1 MSITLNNRVASDNLM
16 TSVPKQ
22 PLLQLEH
29 VSITPKK
36 TPTRLLVN
44 DISFTIEVGK
54 TTCVV
59 GESGSGKSLTAL
71 SIMGLLSKQLQLTT
85 GKVLFNDAQ
94 LGLQDLTLLD
104 EASLRKIRGAK
115 IAMIFQEPMTS
126 LNPVLTVGYQIGES
140 LTTHLGLKADGLKTK
155 VANLLEMVGIPVSRA
170 NSYPDELSGGQRQ
183 RVMIAMSIACE
194 PQLLIA
200 DEPTTALDVTVQAQ
214 ILRLL
219 GELKVRMNMGMLFIT
234 HDFGVVADIADN
246 VVVMFRGEIVES
258 GSKDAVLG
266 NPQHPYTKAL
276 LACVPD
282 AEGKKPLKPID
293 YSWLPENQL
302 APFQL

>member
-1 MSITLNNRVASDNLM
+1 MKTTPLLTLEHMSI
-16 TSVPKQ
+16 VPKK
-22 PLLQLEH
+22 
-29 VSITPKK
+29 S
-36 TPTRLLVN
+36 PTRLLVN
-44 DISFTIEVGK
+44 NINFSIEVGK

-71 SIMGLLSKQLQLTT
+71 SVMGLLSKQLQLTA
-85 GKVLFNDAQ
+85 GKVLFNDAEQ
-94 LGLQDLTLLD
+94 GVRDLTKLT
-104 EASLRKIRGAK
+104 EAELRTIRGKK

-140 LTTHLGLKADGLKTK
+140 LTTHLGLKNDALKTK
-155 VANLLEMVGIPVSRA
+155 IANLLDMVGIPPSRA
-170 NSYPDELSGGQRQ
+170 DSYPDELSGGQRQ

-214 ILRLL
+214 ILKLL
-219 GELKVRMNMGMLFIT
+219 DELKTRMNMGMLFIT

-258 GSKDAVLG
+258 GSKEAVLN

-293 YSWLPENQL
+293 YSWLNETDKSVEV
-302 APFQL
+302 AV

>member
-1 MSITLNNRVASDNLM
+1 MTAPLIELKHITI
-16 TSVPKQ
+16 VPKKL
-22 PLLQLEH
+22 PE
-29 VSITPKK
+29 
-36 TPTRLLVN
+36 RRLVN
-44 DISFTIEVGK
+44 DVSFSIEAGK

-71 SIMGLLSKQLQLTT
+71 SVMGLLSKQLQLTS
-85 GKVLFNDAQ
+85 GQVLFNLD
-94 LGLQDLTLLD
+94 GKIQDLSTLD
-104 EASLRKIRGAK
+104 GGNLRKIRGHK
-115 IAMIFQEPMTS
+115 IGMIFQEPMTS

-140 LTTHLGLKADGLKTK
+140 LTTHLGLKGERLKTR
-155 VANLLEMVGIPVSRA
+155 VASLLEMVGIPAHRA
-170 NSYPDELSGGQRQ
+170 DSYPDELSGGQRQ

-194 PQLLIA
+194 PLLLIA

-214 ILRLL
+214 ILKLL
-219 GELKVRMNMGMLFIT
+219 DELKTRMNMGMLFIT

-258 GSKDAVLG
+258 GSKEQVL
-266 NPQHPYTKAL
+266 NHPQHPYTQAL

-293 YSWLPENQL
+293 YAWLPENQL
-302 APFQL
+302 TSGATV